1 MPACVACS
9 LPGAPGGVAAWDRC
23 SSSRSCC
30 TPDVAAAALEPLS
43 HDAGS
48 GVLQYGLLEVQACG
62 RLQLAMTARRMCA
75 AYLQAAGGAGDR
87 ARDVLFLDIA
97 LATHARTVLEGSL
110 DDLSA
115 FLDTTFASGRA
126 FLSTAPSR
134 VASIALLQHHHAVHS
149 AAGV

>member
-1 MPACVACS
+1 MAWS
-9 LPGAPGGVAAWDRC
+9 LPGVPGGVAAWDRC
-23 SSSRSCC
+23 SSCRLCC
-30 TPDVAAAALEPLS
+30 TPGIAAAALGPLS
-43 HDAGS
+43 YDAGS
-48 GVLQYGLLEVQACG
+48 EVLQYWVLGVQACR

-126 FLSTAPSR
+126 LPSTAPPR
-134 VASIALLQHHHAVHS
+134 VASIDLLPYHHAVHS